1 MSMLDNP
8 VPFLIPLGV
17 ILAACITAIIS
28 FLSLIISK
36 EQKTSEF
43 RQTWIDG
50 FRHELAEFAGHARR
64 ISTETTLINLPNL
77 NHSATDF
84 VSSYNENALRTDPF
98 AENRLCMAQSYYALR
113 FRLNPSEED
122 HKNLLTYLN
131 KVYESLN
138 QSVSDNQHSETIK
151 ELDEMSFVA
160 QKLLKNEW
168 IRVKNGEKAFRISVA
183 IAKWVIIIFFI
194 SILLWFSYRFVI
206 KFCTHLYCATWF

>member
-64 ISTETTLINLPNL
+64 ISTETTLINLPSSND
-77 NHSATDF
+77 SAADF
-84 VSSYNENALRTDPF
+84 VTSYNEDALRTDPF

-113 FRLNPSEED
+113 FRLNPLEED
-122 HKNLLTYLN
+122 HSNLLTYLN
-131 KVYESLN
+131 KIYESLN
-138 QSVSDNQHSETIK
+138 QSNSNNRYSETTK
-151 ELDEMSFVA
+151 ELDDMSFVA
-160 QKLLKNEW
+160 QKLLKDEW
-168 IRVKNGEKAFRISVA
+168 IRVKNGEKAFRISVT

-194 SILLWFSYRFVI
+194 AILVWLAYQFII
-206 KFCTHLYCATWF
+206 KFCIH

>member
-1 MSMLDNP
+1 MLDNP
-8 VPFLIPLGV
+8 APFLIPLGV

-64 ISTETTLINLPNL
+64 ISTETSLINLPSSND
-77 NHSATDF
+77 SAADF
-84 VSSYNENALRTDPF
+84 VTSYNENALRTDPF

-113 FRLNPSEED
+113 FRLNPLEED
-122 HKNLLTYLN
+122 HSNLLTYLN
-131 KVYESLN
+131 KIYESLN
-138 QSVSDNQHSETIK
+138 QSNSNNRYSETTK
-151 ELDEMSFVA
+151 ELDDMSFVA
-160 QKLLKNEW
+160 QKLLKHEW